1 MRTQRLQPGIILL
14 FTLLMAL
21 PMAAQS
27 AFQEAFNKT
36 VRPSVERLRLEFG
49 DNQGNRSHLP
59 VVIIKGLKEGPV
71 FTIVAGVHGFEYPPI
86 VATQALLQE
95 IDPNQLTGTLVVIP
109 VASTNSFYT
118 RTPFKNANDGVNLNN
133 AFPGDAKGSVT
144 QKIAHMITTEI
155 IPVSEVFLDIHGG
168 DANED
173 LLPFICYY
181 NNERKPEQT
190 QLAKEL
196 SEVSGFGHIVSYPYT
211 IADDEPAKYV
221 FKQAV
226 QDGKT
231 GLSIESGKLGNVQ
244 EEAVNLVKNGVYNML
259 HKMGMYAKATEA
271 IDNPVR
277 LNGQAYIRS
286 PKEGIFY
293 SEYKAGDTVQEG
305 AVVGTVTDEFGVVI
319 SEIKAPKSGVILYMI
334 GTPPV
339 SVDDTIM
346 CISYL
351 E

>member
-1 MRTQRLQPGIILL
+1 MTSRLLSFRIAVLM
-14 FTLLMAL
+14 TLLGTAPL
-21 PMAAQS
+21 LAQS
-27 AFQEAFNKT
+27 PFQEAFSKT
-36 VRPSVERLRLEFG
+36 VRPAVERLRLEFG
-49 DNQGNRSHLP
+49 DNEGNRSHLP
-59 VVIIKGLKEGPV
+59 IVIIKGLKEGPV

-86 VATQALLQE
+86 VATQALLRE

-118 RTPFKNANDGVNLNN
+118 RTPFRNANDGVNLNN

-155 IPVSEVFLDIHGG
+155 IPVTEVFLDIHGG

-181 NNERKPEQT
+181 DNGRKPEQT

-211 IADDEPAKYV
+211 ITDDEPAKYV

-231 GLSIESGKLGNVQ
+231 GVSIESGKLGNVQ
-244 EEAVNLVKNGVYNML
+244 EEAVQLVKNGVYNML
-259 HKMGMYAKATEA
+259 HQMGMYAKASEPKE
-271 IDNPVR
+271 DPVR
-277 LNGQAYIRS
+277 LNRQAYLRS
-286 PKEGIFY
+286 PAQGIWY
-293 SEYKAGDTVQEG
+293 SDVKAGDTVQEG
-305 AVVGTVTDEFGVVI
+305 MVVGTITDEFGEPL
-319 SEIKAPKSGVILYMI
+319 SEIKAPKSGVVLYKI

-346 CISYL
+346 CIAYK